1 MRRVRVTGSWSGIT
15 ILQAARNRIDYF
27 EAKAGAPLLVG
38 GSFIG
43 SVFLT
48 QRLARS
54 LHRGLQPDGVGQAQ
68 MPDRVC
74 SQAVLDQRS
83 RTSQIVDSE
92 VKRIISESFERAKQ
106 VLQDNMDLLH
116 AVAAALLDRET
127 LTRDDVEI
135 LARGE
140 KLPPRA
146 PPPSTPA
153 KPLAPSAQPKTEP
166 KRNPPLL
173 GGPEP
178 SPA

>member
-1 MRRVRVTGSWSGIT
+1 
-15 ILQAARNRIDYF
+15 
-27 EAKAGAPLLVG
+27 
-38 GSFIG
+38 
-43 SVFLT
+43 VFLG
-48 QRLARS
+48 RE
-54 LHRGLQPDGVGQAQ
+54 LQSRREV
-68 MPDRVC
+68 
-74 SQAVLDQRS
+74 SE

-92 VKRIISESFERAKQ
+92 VKRIISESFERAKR